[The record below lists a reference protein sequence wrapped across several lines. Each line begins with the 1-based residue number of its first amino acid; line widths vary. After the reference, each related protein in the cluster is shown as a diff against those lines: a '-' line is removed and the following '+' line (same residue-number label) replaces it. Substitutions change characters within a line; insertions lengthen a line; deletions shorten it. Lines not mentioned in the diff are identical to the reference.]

1 MKSQIIKEVLR
12 REGGSKLTKDPD
24 DPGGTT
30 KYGISK
36 RANPDVDVENLTE
49 DEAVVIYLDKYW
61 KPSKASY
68 LPESLQ
74 DMYFDMVV
82 NFGQSRA
89 VKILQEACNHKNKDK
104 KLIIDGKI
112 GPNTLKASKFL
123 EKDRLLAFRIFHYAR
138 ICMKNN
144 KLMKYYYGWVRR
156 TIEV

>member
-82 NFGQSRA
+82 NFGQKRA
-89 VKILQEACNHKNKDK
+89 VKILQEACNHKNKD
-104 KLIIDGKI
+104 
-112 GPNTLKASKFL
+112 
-123 EKDRLLAFRIFHYAR
+123 
-138 ICMKNN
+138 
-144 KLMKYYYGWVRR
+144 
-156 TIEV
+156 